1 MKKLAPDPAVE
12 RWTPENVMQLGQ
24 EWIDAGIDAMPA
36 EDVLARFRPEDRLAG
51 LRLEDVLK
59 YYDLEE
65 RLTGSDKKE
74 VILMAE
80 RKGKASTLL
89 SRLQRRFVD
98 IPDWAREKI
107 ARADL
112 PLLEEWNLRV
122 LDAKSLEDVLV

>member
-1 MKKLAPDPAVE
+1 MRELVPDPAVE
-12 RWTPENVMQLGQ
+12 GWTPENVMQLGQ

-36 EDVLARFRPEDRLAG
+36 EDVLAR

-59 YYDLEE
+59 YCNLEE
-65 RLTGSDKKE
+65 RLTGPDKKE
-74 VILMAE
+74 VILMA
-80 RKGKASTLL
+80 KTSTLL
-89 SRLQRRFVD
+89 SLLQRRFVD

-112 PLLEEWNLRV
+112 PILEEWSLRV